1 MSESAEFLEVLKKAL
16 EARIK
21 QGGMPPRLDL
31 KEGEEAIV
39 RIIDVVDNPWR
50 PQTKIYIVVNLE
62 DGVQYRL
69 PVNVGIQ
76 SILQEVNAKPGDY
89 LLLRYLGSAT
99 TRSGRTVRRWAV
111 GYLSAEE
118 AQKLLSELQSKQQQV
133 QAKKPEPRVEKV
145 DRPQHVS
152 EEELKKFIDGLISVY
167 GSASVRD
174 LDYYFNT
181 VKKLGIAITPE
192 LLDRLGFK
200 LEGDRVVRK

>member
-1 MSESAEFLEVLKKAL
+1 MVESPEFLEVLRKAL

-21 QGGMPPRLDL
+21 QGGIPPRLEL

-39 RIIDVVDNPWR
+39 RIIDVIDNPWR
-50 PQTKIYIVVNLE
+50 PQSKIYIVVNLE

-99 TRSGRTVRRWAV
+99 TKSGRTIRRWAV
-111 GYLSAEE
+111 GYLSSEE
-118 AQKLLSELQSKQQQV
+118 AQKLLSEVQSKQAQAQV
-133 QAKKPEPRVEKV
+133 KKQEPKVERV
-145 DRPQHVS
+145 DRPQIVS

>member
-1 MSESAEFLEVLKKAL
+1 MTESPEFLDVLRRAL

-21 QGGMPPRLDL
+21 QGGMPPRLEL
-31 KEGEEAIV
+31 REGEEALV

-50 PQTKIYIVVNLE
+50 AQSKIYIVVNLE

-89 LLLRYLGSAT
+89 LLLRYHGSTT
-99 TRSGRTVRRWAV
+99 TRSGRTVRRWSV
-111 GYLSAEE
+111 GYLSSEE
-118 AQKLLSELQSKQQQV
+118 AQKLISEIQSKQAQA
-133 QAKKPEPRVEKV
+133 QAKKQELRAEKV
-145 DRPQHVS
+145 ERPQIVS
-152 EEELKKFIDGLISVY
+152 DEELKKFIDGLISVY

-192 LLDRLGFK
+192 LIDRLGFK
-200 LEGDRVVRK
+200 LEGDKVVRK